1 MLSYKCLKSIGPKYI
16 ADFFNLRDAYFN
28 PRGKESN
35 LVQPYFNSKWMYK
48 SFSVIASK
56 LWNKL
61 PLNIRNSDNLKKI
74 KKALQKLNL
83 ESLYQL

>member
-16 ADFFNLRDAYFN
+16 ADFLNLRDVHYN

-35 LVQPYFNSKWMYK
+35 LVQPYFSTKWMHK
-48 SFSVIASK
+48 SFSVTASI

-61 PLNIRNSDNLKKI
+61 PLYMRNSNNLKVI
-74 KKALQKLNL
+74 KASFDLNL
-83 ESLYQL
+83 

>member
-1 MLSYKCLKSIGPKYI
+1 MLSYKCLKSIDPKYI
-16 ADFFNLRDAYFN
+16 ANFFNLRDVYFN

-35 LVQPYFNSKWMYK
+35 LVQPYFNTKWMHK

-56 LWNKL
+56 LLNKL
-61 PLNIRNSDNLKKI
+61 LLNISNSDNLKKI
-74 KKALQKLNL
+74 KKALQKLKL